1 MSLKS
6 LFSAKDMTLG
16 RPWKRI
22 LEFAIP
28 MLIGNF
34 AQQLYNTADSIIVG
48 KFVGDNALAA
58 VGSAMPILNL
68 LLALFVGIAT
78 GAGIVVSQSFG
89 ARDRDGLSK
98 AIGNCIALSGIA
110 TVVIMIVGPLVTM
123 PLLTLLGTP
132 DSIIGWCAQY
142 LNIYFIGIVGF
153 FFYNM
158 LSGILRGLGDSV
170 SALGFLLLAA
180 ALNVVLDLW
189 FVRSMG
195 VAGVAL
201 ATVVSQGIS
210 AIFCYIKLARMG
222 DIFDMNLKTMKLIP
236 SMAMR
241 ILRIGVPSGVT
252 QAIMATAG
260 MVVLNLTNAMGETV
274 IACNVIVMRV
284 DGFAMLPNMTFGQ
297 AMSVYTGQNVGAQK
311 FDRVHKGVK
320 QGGLI
325 AASFSTLITL
335 VLLFLS
341 PILFGFFTDTPELI
355 DLATRMIRLM
365 AVGYICISVTQVLGG
380 VMRGAGDTVSPM
392 WISIISTIIIR
403 IPVAYLLAYLTR
415 SAEYPHGTGL
425 SRCRVECHKDNA
437 QSCIFGSRGELD
449 GRNAILSADR
459 GEVKFAVDKVE
470 STSRIGQNVVRFR
483 IYGIDRNL
491 LILSIHLVASS
502 AVAKDLGV
510 TDTDIIFLATNGV
523 IALDFLI
530 AALDSE
536 RHFVVLHR
544 AHLLRQAADQCLRI
558 AILCPRICDA

>member
-22 LEFAIP
+22 MEFSVP

-48 KFVGDNALAA
+48 KVVGDNALAA

-68 LLALFVGIAT
+68 LLALFVGIST

-89 ARDRDGLSK
+89 ARDREGLTK
-98 AIGNCIALSGIA
+98 AIGNCIALSVIA
-110 TVVIMIVGPLVTM
+110 TAVIMIVGPMITM
-123 PLLTLLGTP
+123 PLLTMLGTP
-132 DSIIGWCAQY
+132 DSIIGWCAEY
-142 LNIYFIGIVGF
+142 LNIYFLGIVGF

-158 LSGILRGLGDSV
+158 LSGVLRGLGDSV

-180 ALNVVLDLW
+180 ALNVGLDLW
-189 FVRSMG
+189 FVQSMG

-201 ATVVSQGIS
+201 ATVVSQAIS
-210 AIFCYIKLARMG
+210 AVFCYWKLARMG
-222 DIFDMNLKTMKLIP
+222 DLFDLNLKTMKLIP
-236 SMAMR
+236 AVAGR
-241 ILRIGVPSGVT
+241 ILRIGIPSGVT

-320 QGGLI
+320 QGGII
-325 AASFSTLITL
+325 AFAFATAITL

-355 DLATRMIRLM
+355 DLATRMIRIM
-365 AVGYICISVTQVLGG
+365 AVGYICVSVTQVLGG
-380 VMRGAGDTVSPM
+380 VMRGAGDTVTPM
-392 WISIISTIIIR
+392 WVSIISTIIIR
-403 IPVAYLLAYLTR
+403 IPAAYLIAYWTTGPDF
-415 SAEYPHGTGL
+415 PHGQPVAL
-425 SRCRVECHKDNA
+425 
-437 QSCIFGSRGELD
+437 FGSLMFSWVMGML
-449 GRNAILSADR
+449 ISI
-459 GEVKFAVDKVE
+459 VIFAVGKWKKKM
-470 STSRIGQNVVRFR
+470 
-483 IYGIDRNL
+483 Y
-491 LILSIHLVASS
+491 
-502 AVAKDLGV
+502 
-510 TDTDIIFLATNGV
+510 AT
-523 IALDFLI
+523 AM
-530 AALDSE
+530 APAPKE
-536 RHFVVLHR
+536 
-544 AHLLRQAADQCLRI
+544 
-558 AILCPRICDA
+558 

>member
-16 RPWKRI
+16 SPWKRI
-22 LEFAIP
+22 MEFAIP

-89 ARDRDGLSK
+89 ARDRDGLTK
-98 AIGNCIALSGIA
+98 AIGNCIALSLIA
-110 TVVIMIVGPLVTM
+110 TVIIMVVGPLVTM

-132 DSIIGWCAQY
+132 ASIISWCAQY
-142 LNIYFIGIVGF
+142 LNIYFFGILGF

-158 LSGILRGLGDSV
+158 LSGVLRGLGDSV

-180 ALNVVLDLW
+180 ALNVLLDLW

-201 ATVVSQGIS
+201 ATILSQAIS
-210 AIFCYIKLARMG
+210 AVFCYIKLLKMR
-222 DIFDMNLKTMKLIP
+222 DLFDLNFRTMKLNPAVAGRILQIGIP
-236 SMAMR
+236 SG
-241 ILRIGVPSGVT
+241 IT

-320 QGGLI
+320 QGGII
-325 AASFSTLITL
+325 ASSFSTAITL

-341 PILFGFFTDTPELI
+341 PILFGFFTETPELI
-355 DLATRMIRLM
+355 ELATRMIRIM

-380 VMRGAGDTVSPM
+380 VMRGAGDTVTPM
-392 WISIISTIIIR
+392 WISIISTIVIR
-403 IPVAYLLAYLTR
+403 IPAAYLIAYLTR
-415 SAEYPHGTGL
+415 SEAFPHGEPIAL
-425 SRCRVECHKDNA
+425 
-437 QSCIFGSRGELD
+437 FGSLVFSWVMGMVISIIVFSM
-449 GRNAILSADR
+449 GRWKKKMYAGL
-459 GEVKFAVDKVE
+459 EE
-470 STSRIGQNVVRFR
+470 M
-483 IYGIDRNL
+483 
-491 LILSIHLVASS
+491 
-502 AVAKDLGV
+502 
-510 TDTDIIFLATNGV
+510 
-523 IALDFLI
+523 
-530 AALDSE
+530 
-536 RHFVVLHR
+536 
-544 AHLLRQAADQCLRI
+544 
-558 AILCPRICDA
+558 